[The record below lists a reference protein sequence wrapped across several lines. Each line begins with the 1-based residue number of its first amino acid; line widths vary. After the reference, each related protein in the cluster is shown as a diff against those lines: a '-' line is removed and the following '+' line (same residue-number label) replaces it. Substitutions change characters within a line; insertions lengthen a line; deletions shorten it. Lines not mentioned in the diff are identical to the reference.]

1 MSGTHASSLP
11 LPALAGGGAA
21 RRALRLRLPLDV
33 RLMDASA
40 VAIAAL
46 LVLGVLGA
54 AAWALLR
61 TPALAL
67 RELKVE
73 GDLQRTAPAAV
84 QATAQQAVRGN
95 FLGADLAAARQAF
108 EDLPWVRHAVVR
120 RVWPAT
126 LVVRIEE
133 HQPVA
138 LWLRLEDGDA
148 VTANNTPERLVN
160 RQGEVFEANLGE
172 VGAEL
177 LPLLT
182 GPEGRS
188 AEMLAMFRRLQTVF
202 GDGGMVVQSLHLSG
216 RSSWRVET
224 DGGATVELGRGS
236 DDEVV
241 ERTRRFTSTVGEA
254 WRQHFGGAALESA
267 DLRHGNGY
275 ALRLAG
281 VQTTAAVA
289 PQKQR

>member
-1 MSGTHASSLP
+1 MSGSPHSTLALP
-11 LPALAGGGAA
+11 GMFRGGAA
-21 RRALRLRLPLDV
+21 LRALRLPLDV
-33 RLMDASA
+33 RLMNASA
-40 VAIAAL
+40 LLIAAL
-46 LVLGVLGA
+46 LVLGLLAA

-61 TPALAL
+61 TPTLGF

-73 GDLQRTAPAAV
+73 GELQRTPLSAV
-84 QATAQQAVRGN
+84 QAAAQQAVRGN
-95 FLGADLAAARQAF
+95 FLAADLGAARQAF

-126 LVVRIEE
+126 LVVRLDE

-188 AEMLAMFRRLQTVF
+188 GEMLAMFRRLQAVF

-216 RSSWRVET
+216 RGSWRVET

-236 DDEVV
+236 EDEVV
-241 ERTRRFTSTVGEA
+241 ERTRRFASTVA
-254 WRQHFGGAALESA
+254 VARRQNFGGAALESA

-281 VQTTAAVA
+281 VQTTAAA
-289 PQKQR
+289 TPQKQR